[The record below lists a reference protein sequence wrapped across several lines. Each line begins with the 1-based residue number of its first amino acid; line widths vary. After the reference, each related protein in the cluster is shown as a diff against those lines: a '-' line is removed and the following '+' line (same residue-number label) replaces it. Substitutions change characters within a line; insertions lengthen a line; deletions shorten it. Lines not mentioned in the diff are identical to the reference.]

1 MTAHENSRRHPRT
14 TPSEAEGESGDRE
27 ARRQADEGVVRRP
40 DGGDGGDGGDGE
52 ADAGGHEAKRQRPGI
67 GREEQD
73 RPHGAKPSA
82 GRTR

>member
-27 ARRQADEGVVRRP
+27 ARRQADEAVVRRP
-40 DGGDGGDGGDGE
+40 DGGDGE

-73 RPHGAKPSA
+73 RPHRPKPSV
-82 GRTR
+82 GRTQ